1 MLIEIEKTFQC
12 NAAVITEITQ
22 HNFHDLVDDITEDQ
36 YEEAGGENITP
47 ESLCN
52 TLTHQVT
59 HSMGHNSFTA
69 RISGLGIYNGVDLT
83 SVVPDV
89 STSCL

>member
-36 YEEAGGENITP
+36 YEDAGGENITP
-47 ESLCN
+47 EW
-52 TLTHQVT
+52 VT
-59 HSMGHNSFTA
+59 ILLRRG
-69 RISGLGIYNGVDLT
+69 
-83 SVVPDV
+83 
-89 STSCL
+89 